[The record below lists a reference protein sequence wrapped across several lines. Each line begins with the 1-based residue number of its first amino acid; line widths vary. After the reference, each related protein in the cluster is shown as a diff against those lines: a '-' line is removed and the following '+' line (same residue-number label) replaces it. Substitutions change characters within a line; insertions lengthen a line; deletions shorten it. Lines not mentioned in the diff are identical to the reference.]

1 MTTPDEL
8 RTIVSYL
15 QARVRLASDSEHT
28 IVFDPPREAEMIA
41 AGLDPATTRRLLASP
56 WWSEM
61 VDDIVET
68 PDFAEPEAAPPT
80 VLSYARD
87 VVWEYIGKRF
97 PLDG

>member
-1 MTTPDEL
+1 VTTPDEL
-8 RTIVSYL
+8 RDIVHYL
-15 QARVRLASDSEHT
+15 QGRVRLTSDNDRT
-28 IVFDPPREAEMIA
+28 VAFDPVTVSEMVE
-41 AGLDPATTRRLLASP
+41 AGLDEATARRLLASP
-56 WWSEM
+56 WWPEM

-68 PDFAEPEAAPPT
+68 SDFAEPEATPPT